1 MSSPE
6 KAFPN
11 PNLVRLVVLTL
22 LLMAFAR
29 LVWRLDANNLWWD
42 ESLSLARAES
52 DWWTLLL
59 GKIDI
64 LDGRT
69 IISTTDQHP
78 FGFFVVLGTL
88 VRLAGTSEFVLRFP
102 AVMAATLLAPMLW
115 VWARYG
121 VRHAFLPQATAL
133 IALILAAWNPF
144 YLYYGQEARMYTLLA
159 LLALLSTY
167 LLLRWSEASEQRVRR
182 SFLMGYIGVTLFFLT
197 SHYFAVLLLPLH
209 ALIFFFKL
217 YQSNRRVAII
227 IAAALLLIG
236 LALGLAA
243 ARIILG
249 QMYGGSNFRP
259 ISLGILVPDLLNAF
273 SLGLSVNIV
282 DVWWLDLVFGAAALL
297 GLIWGL
303 RRWSS
308 LRAGGWLL
316 PAAILIPIVLL
327 LIINQVQPAYMNA
340 RHMALISGFF
350 LLLVAGGVALIWHL
364 HSLLGGALLT
374 LLLGGMVYSTVNYYT
389 KPDYAKDNF
398 AVVGDYLRRELAPGD
413 LVLLNPP
420 EMLRLYQYYL
430 PLDTVELS
438 AAAGL
443 ITGWRGVPL
452 LPPTEDTLSSIM
464 EGYQRVWVVT
474 SGMFPSIADPERG
487 VRVWLNANTFRI
499 REVGFERTQTFLE
512 LDLHLP
518 RSPVIESV
526 PAEMTDVD
534 AFFADQI
541 QLLGYKS
548 AQPLTPTSTIPITL
562 YWQAIQP
569 LSERYKYLAYLEVSD
584 EKGVVHQLPATEREP
599 YDGFLPTNVWSPES
613 IIVEHSSLAAPLYP
627 AVDDAAATLVIQIY
641 NAANLE
647 KMRIESTATGDI
659 SEDGVSLRLPFRL
672 PHPNLP

>member
-1 MSSPE
+1 MSRTE
-6 KAFPN
+6 KSFSN
-11 PNLVRLVVLTL
+11 PTLVRLVVLIL
-22 LLMAFAR
+22 LLTAFAR

-52 DWWTLLL
+52 DWSRLLR
-59 GKIDI
+59 GQIDMF
-64 LDGRT
+64 DGAT
-69 IISTTDQHP
+69 IIETTDQHP

-88 VRLAGTSEFVLRFP
+88 LRLAGDSEFVLRFP
-102 AVMAATLLAPMLW
+102 SVMAATLLAPMLW
-115 VWARYG
+115 AWARYG
-121 VRHAFLPQATAL
+121 VRHGFLPIATAL

-167 LLLRWSEASEQRVRR
+167 LLLRWSESSEQRARR
-182 SFLMGYIGVTLFFLT
+182 SFLMGYIGITIFFLT

-227 IAAALLLIG
+227 VAAALLLVG

-243 ARIILG
+243 AWIILS
-249 QMYGGSNFRP
+249 QTHGGSNFRP
-259 ISLGILVPDLLNAF
+259 ISLEILVPDLLNAF

-297 GLIWGL
+297 GLFWGL

-316 PAAILIPIVLL
+316 PAAILIPVVLL
-327 LIINQVQPAYMNA
+327 LMINQVQPAYMNA

-350 LLLVAGGVALIWHL
+350 LLLVAGGVASIWRL
-364 HSLLGGALLT
+364 HPLVGGALLT
-374 LLLGGMVYSTVNYYT
+374 LLLSGMIYSTVNHYT
-389 KPDYAKDNF
+389 RPEYAKDNF

-413 LVLLNPP
+413 LLLLNPP

-430 PLDTVELS
+430 PLDVVERS

-443 ITGWRGVPL
+443 PTGWRGVPL
-452 LPPTEDTLSSIM
+452 LPPTQETLSSIM
-464 EGYQRVWVVT
+464 EGYRRVWVVT

-487 VRVWLNANTFRI
+487 VRDWINANTFRI
-499 REVGFERTQTFLE
+499 RQVGFERTQTFLE

-518 RSPVIESV
+518 RPPMIETV
-526 PAEMTDVD
+526 PAEMIGVN
-534 AFFADQI
+534 ALFADQI
-541 QLLGYKS
+541 WLLGYQS
-548 AQPLTPTSTIPITL
+548 DQPLTPVSAIPITL
-562 YWQAIQP
+562 YWQAAQP
-569 LSERYKYLAYLEVSD
+569 LTEHYKYLAYLEIDDNGATS
-584 EKGVVHQLPATEREP
+584 QLPATEREP
-599 YDGFLPTNVWSPES
+599 YDGLLPTIWWPPER
-613 IIVEHSSLAAPLYP
+613 IVVEYSNLSAPLSP
-627 AVDDAAATLVIQIY
+627 PVDDATATLVIQIY

-647 KMRIESTATGDI
+647 KLLLESTATGDI
-659 SEDGVSLRLPFRL
+659 SEDSVSLRLPFRL
-672 PHPNLP
+672 PRSNLP